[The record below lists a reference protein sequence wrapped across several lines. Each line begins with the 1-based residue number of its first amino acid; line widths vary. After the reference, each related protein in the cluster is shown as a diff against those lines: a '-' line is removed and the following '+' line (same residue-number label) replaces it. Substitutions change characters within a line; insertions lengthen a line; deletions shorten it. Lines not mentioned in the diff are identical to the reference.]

1 MRTCVCVCAS
11 SCSSGLTLL
20 LNVEEDEYTAMTDTT
35 GLKVVIHHQNDM
47 PFPFDE
53 GIIVS
58 PGFTTE
64 IAISRVRN
72 HVFSPSSVATSNLP
86 PQAILEMTH
95 FSVLVCHY

>member
-1 MRTCVCVCAS
+1 MLR
-11 SCSSGLTLL
+11 

-35 GLKVVIHHQNDM
+35 GFKVVIHHQNDM

-53 GIIVS
+53 GVVVS

-72 HVFSPSSVATSNLP
+72 HNVFSPCVSQPVTYR
-86 PQAILEMTH
+86 H
-95 FSVLVCHY
+95 KRF